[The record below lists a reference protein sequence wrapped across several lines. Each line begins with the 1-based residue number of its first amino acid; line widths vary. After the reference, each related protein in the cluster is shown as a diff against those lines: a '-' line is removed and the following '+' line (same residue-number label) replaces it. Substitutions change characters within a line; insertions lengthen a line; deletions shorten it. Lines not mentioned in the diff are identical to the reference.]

1 MLADLHL
8 AIEKVCPILGVFQ
21 TLEGDFGVNFAATA
35 TEEQKRNA
43 FEILANWKDQPE
55 PRLVYSLDFLDRF
68 PESVQLLIVT
78 AAQSNPTIRLWYDR
92 LLAAQQVDLNSPRL
106 LAGLEAMKSAGLLT
120 AEQIASAL
128 T

>member
-1 MLADLHL
+1 MLSDLHD
-8 AIEKVCPILGVFQ
+8 AISKVCPIDGVYQ
-21 TLEGDFGVNFAATA
+21 TLEGDYGIQFAKNA
-35 TEEQKRNA
+35 TEEEKRNA

-68 PESVQLLIVT
+68 PELVQLQIVT

-120 AEQIASAL
+120 ADQIASAL
-128 T
+128 A